1 VGSGTKEERKEVTIS
16 RFPFEAHIADMPP
29 QHQYV
34 IRNLWNVASD
44 LQTAIPLLKSQ
55 IDTNTSSVK
64 TVTDTVNNN
73 TSTESVTQVVSSSST
88 VGGINNQTGN
98 TTYSTAQA
106 DNGYFIIFDD
116 ASPVAVSL
124 AGAPVIQ
131 LPWYC
136 VIINYGVGLV
146 TVTPLVGTI
155 TYPNN
160 IGAAS
165 MGVPQGNA
173 AIVAYDGTN
182 YWAVLI
188 QVSLVSPQNTP
199 SIVHEWIN
207 AYDSATGVFSQTQPD
222 FSDISGIAAVVQGGT
237 GTTTPSLVAGT
248 GISVSGSFP
257 DQTVAISNTAVIAG
271 SFTNTN
277 LTVNAQGQIT
287 AASNGSSSG
296 GVTQIVAGTNVTIS
310 PVGGTGVVTINAS
323 GGGGGGYP
331 TVVASALSTTSYTGS
346 YSWTS
351 PALVTGAAY
360 RLTVYVRGTTSGT
373 GTVSGTFNFTPFS
386 GVPIASISLSGGGI
400 PVTTFSSQTV
410 TYYSSDGNAITVS
423 FSTTGTITY
432 YPQAIVLERLG

>member
-1 VGSGTKEERKEVTIS
+1 MGSGTKEERKEVTIS

-207 AYDSATGVFSQTQPD
+207 AYDSATGAFSQTQPD
-222 FSDISGIAAVVQGGT
+222 VSDVTGAAPIASPTFT
-237 GTTTPSLVAGT
+237 GTVTVPS
-248 GISVSGSFP
+248 
-257 DQTVAISNTAVIAG
+257 ISNTA
-271 SFTNTN
+271 TQT
-277 LTVNAQGQIT
+277 TVNASVSGTVIFSQPEQ
-287 AASNGSSSG
+287 GSSYKR
-296 GVTQIVAGTNVTIS
+296 VIIYLNNA
-310 PVGGTGVVTINAS
+310 GGTAS
-323 GGGGGGYP
+323 YTFPAHFTYIPMILSTPGYGGGLS
-331 TVVASALSTTSYTGS
+331 TLVTSLSTTAVTITCPSVYTG
-346 YSWTS
+346 
-351 PALVTGAAY
+351 
-360 RLTVYVRGTTSGT
+360 
-373 GTVSGTFNFTPFS
+373 F
-386 GVPIASISLSGGGI
+386 ISL
-400 PVTTFSSQTV
+400 
-410 TYYSSDGNAITVS
+410 DG
-423 FSTTGTITY
+423 F
-432 YPQAIVLERLG
+432 